1 MEEAEVLFR
10 KSRELVLGISRSG
23 GGLCVRRIVPDEKEV
38 LGKGRE
44 TQPGSGNLGDQ
55 FGTTTAIY
63 CVPLGLQFIVVASQE
78 RSWFNLTFYSLG
90 SFACS

>member
-1 MEEAEVLFR
+1 MVSFLSLDKVVMEEAEVLFR

-44 TQPGSGNLGDQ
+44 THPDLV
-55 FGTTTAIY
+55 TLVT
-63 CVPLGLQFIVVASQE
+63 
-78 RSWFNLTFYSLG
+78 SLG
-90 SFACS
+90 PLLQYTVFLWGFSSLL